1 MNQND
6 KGLLL
11 VDLCSRY
18 PYGIIVRLDDKN
30 VCVEEIKFSKGDY
43 FFTLSGDKTYVG
55 VLVDRIKPYLRPISS
70 MTYDER
76 EEYKKTFDTYENKM
90 GVKLTCLSYS
100 STDWLTAHH
109 FDFRGLIDKGLALEA
124 LPDMY

>member
-1 MNQND
+1 MTQND

-18 PYGIIVRLDDKN
+18 PYGLIVRLDDKN
-30 VCVEEIKFSKGDY
+30 VCVEEIKFSRGDY
-43 FFTLSGDKTYVG
+43 FFTLSGDKTYIG

-70 MTYDER
+70 MNP
-76 EEYKKTFDTYENKM
+76 EEKDDFKKIFETYEDTI
-90 GVKLTCLSYS
+90 VVDFIFLSYS
-100 STDWLTAHH
+100 SIDWLNAHH
-109 FDFRGLIDKGLALEA
+109 FDYRGLISKGLALEE

>member
-1 MNQND
+1 MNQSD

-30 VCVEEIKFSKGDY
+30 VCVEEIKFSRGDY
-43 FFTLSGDKTYVG
+43 FFTLSGDKIYIG

-70 MTYDER
+70 MNP
-76 EEYKKTFDTYENKM
+76 EEKEDFKKTFETYKNIM
-90 GVKLTCLSYS
+90 GVELTCLSYS
-100 STDWLTAHH
+100 SIDWLNAHH
-109 FDFRGLIDKGLALEA
+109 FDYRGLISKGWALEA

>member
-1 MNQND
+1 MNQSD

-30 VCVEEIKFSKGDY
+30 VCVEEIKFSRGDY
-43 FFTLSGDKTYVG
+43 FFTLSGDKTYIG

-70 MTYDER
+70 MNP
-76 EEYKKTFDTYENKM
+76 EEKDDFKKTFETYENTM
-90 GVKLTCLSYS
+90 GVELTCLSYNS
-100 STDWLTAHH
+100 IDWLNAHH
-109 FDFRGLIDKGLALEA
+109 FDYRGLINKDLALEA
-124 LPDMY
+124 LPNMY